1 MNPILSFF
9 LGFIV
14 GGFIGMFAV
23 AAMIYNRI
31 NNNEDK
37 DDKHKCN
44 S

>member
-9 LGFIV
+9 LGFI
-14 GGFIGMFAV
+14 GGGLIGIFSV

-31 NNNEDK
+31 NSNEDK

>member
-14 GGFIGMFAV
+14 GGLMGMFVVV
-23 AAMIYNRI
+23 AFIYNRI